1 MLKLTVKRGTLT
13 SPKSYDEVIGYYKT
27 LGEAG
32 NAMKSYNK
40 KHHVNDYWATYKTDR
55 EGKFLYSIKDVVK

>member
-13 SPKSYDEVIGYYKT
+13 SPKSYDEVIGYYET

-40 KHHVNDYWATYKTDR
+40 KHHVSNYWTTYKTDS